1 MEANFYEMY
10 LEEMVLIP
18 VLEAE
23 EEEKV
28 LALAAGGDKE
38 AKKRLVEGSLA
49 KVAQMMKEYEGRELP
64 MSDVVQEANVALT
77 AAAAAYDGSQKWQEF
92 LEQEIRQAVEAA
104 LEEQKTE
111 AEIEENMT
119 ARVNV
124 LQTVSQVMAKELGRE
139 ASVAELAEKMKMTE
153 DEVKDIMKLALDA
166 ITVNGEGAV
175 SEDGQKEE
183 E

>member
-1 MEANFYEMY
+1 MEVNFYEMY
-10 LEEMVLIP
+10 LEEMALIP

-28 LALAAGGDKE
+28 LALAAKGDKE

-49 KVAQMMKEYEGRELP
+49 KVAQMI
-64 MSDVVQEANVALT
+64 QEANVALT
-77 AAAAAYDGSQKWQEF
+77 AAAAAYDGSRQWQEF
-92 LEQEIRQAVEAA
+92 LEQEVRQAVEAA

-139 ASVAELAEKMKMTE
+139 ATVAELAEKMKMTE

-175 SEDGQKEE
+175 SEEQKEE

>member
-1 MEANFYEMY
+1 
-10 LEEMVLIP
+10 
-18 VLEAE
+18 
-23 EEEKV
+23 
-28 LALAAGGDKE
+28 
-38 AKKRLVEGSLA
+38 
-49 KVAQMMKEYEGRELP
+49 MMKEYEGRELP

>member
-1 MEANFYEMY
+1 MEVNFYEMY
-10 LEEMVLIP
+10 LEEMALIP

-23 EEEKV
+23 EEKKV
-28 LALAAGGDKE
+28 LALAAEGDKE
-38 AKKRLVEGSLA
+38 AKKRLVEGYLA
-49 KVAQMMKEYEGRELP
+49 KAAQLVKEYEGRELP

-77 AAAAAYDGSQKWQEF
+77 AAAAAYDGSQKWEDF
-92 LEQEIRQAVEAA
+92 FEQEVRQAVEAA

-111 AEIEENMT
+111 AEIEENMA

-139 ASVAELAEKMKMTE
+139 ATVTELAEKMKMTE

-175 SEDGQKEE
+175 SGEQKEE